1 MLLMVKSMFD
11 LYDVNRNGA
20 LSKEEF
26 DVLMDELGYNMEGT
40 DTNWWSITYTTV
52 LVVFSNL
59 LREKNKII
67 SEYIVLMDSLF
78 D

>member
-40 DTNWWSITYTTV
+40 DTN
-52 LVVFSNL
+52 
-59 LREKNKII
+59 
-67 SEYIVLMDSLF
+67 
-78 D
+78 